1 MSEQP
6 FWWHDE
12 EAWRARND
20 ALREGRGPESRG
32 PAAGEDVPT
41 LRELRDQGDA

>member
-12 EAWRARND
+12 ERFRAAED
-20 ALREGRGPESRG
+20 ALKAGRGPESR
-32 PAAGEDVPT
+32 PMHTEDVPT
-41 LRELRDQGDA
+41 RAELEGE